1 MKYSEMPTTRH
12 MVSVASW
19 TFITLN
25 LLIWLPFLLLAAF
38 VRFVCPVNAVK
49 VLTDN
54 LVDEVYRIATRID
67 GWWIERVLGVR
78 FEIEDGDF
86 ALETLRPHE
95 SPMIIANHRSW
106 FDIFTL
112 QTLICRRGPML
123 KFLIKTELLWVPV
136 LGWVCIALN
145 FPRLQRK
152 GDQKTR
158 TRDLSIVQKASLQ
171 LGASPGALLLFPE
184 GTRYTEEKRVQNGA
198 PYKSLLR
205 PKPGGFN
212 TILLSLPDSTSIIDF
227 SIGYEPGDDN
237 CWRCMSGLVNIV
249 RVKVSQTTISGM
261 NGMEWLEDSWQQKDE
276 WLAGTES
283 SRK

>member
-1 MKYSEMPTTRH
+1 L
-12 MVSVASW
+12 VSVASW
-19 TFITLN
+19 IFITLN

-78 FEIEDGDF
+78 FEIEDEDF

-136 LGWVCIALN
+136 LGWVCVALN

-158 TRDLSIVQKASLQ
+158 TRDLGIVQKASLQ

>member
-1 MKYSEMPTTRH
+1 MKYSEMAASRH
-12 MVSVASW
+12 LVSVASW

-49 VLTDN
+49 ALTDK
-54 LVDEVYRIATRID
+54 LVDEVYRVATRID

-78 FEIEDGDF
+78 FEIEDEDF

-106 FDIFTL
+106 FDIFAL

-158 TRDLSIVQKASLQ
+158 TRDLEYCAESLVT
-171 LGASPGALLLFPE
+171 AWRIPGCPFA
-184 GTRYTEEKRVQNGA
+184 
-198 PYKSLLR
+198 
-205 PKPGGFN
+205 
-212 TILLSLPDSTSIIDF
+212 F
-227 SIGYEPGDDN
+227 S
-237 CWRCMSGLVNIV
+237 
-249 RVKVSQTTISGM
+249 
-261 NGMEWLEDSWQQKDE
+261 
-276 WLAGTES
+276 
-283 SRK
+283 

>member
-1 MKYSEMPTTRH
+1 MKYSEMAATRH
-12 MVSVASW
+12 LVSVASW
-19 TFITLN
+19 IFITLN

-38 VRFVCPVNAVK
+38 VRLVCPVNAIK
-49 VLTDN
+49 ALTDN
-54 LVDEVYRIATRID
+54 VVDAVYRIATRID

-78 FEIEDGDF
+78 FEIEDEDF

-158 TRDLSIVQKASLQ
+158 TKDLGIVQKASVQ

-249 RVKVSQTTISGM
+249 RVKVSQKAISGI
-261 NGMEWLEDSWQQKDE
+261 NGIEWLEDSWQQKDE